1 MVESFVAVAEHA
13 EPLARF
19 GHPLC
24 GRRLTSDRTCGAA
37 AADRLRYRSGSWNE
51 RLRAVC
57 CMAPAGMRRR
67 KSTAS
72 RRKRRLWLATS
83 TKRKIACAHA
93 HARTHTGAREHLH
106 ARTRTRAH
114 TRVRA
119 RRSLVYVQVCYG
131 VPTPGVHC
139 MTGGSSKM
147 GSIRPRQRGGTA
159 LYHPPLPPPPLLV
172 LVYCR
177 GCAVPLQKMCHST
190 RSDEARQAACCPALS
205 TETTESDATRRDESG
220 RQRR

>member
-1 MVESFVAVAEHA
+1 MHRQVCGGGSP
-13 EPLARF
+13 PLLGERED
-19 GHPLC
+19 C
-24 GRRLTSDRTCGAA
+24 GSRHQ
-37 AADRLRYRSGSWNE
+37 RSV
-51 RLRAVC
+51 R
-57 CMAPAGMRRR
+57 
-67 KSTAS
+67 S
-72 RRKRRLWLATS
+72 R
-83 TKRKIACAHA
+83 
-93 HARTHTGAREHLH
+93 
-106 ARTRTRAH
+106 ARTRTHARTLVRASTYMRAHARAH
-114 TRVRA
+114 TRVYA
-119 RRSLVYVQVCYG
+119 HAGILYMRRFAMPG

-147 GSIRPRQRGGTA
+147 GSIRSRQRGGTA